1 MLLSLVVACGAN
13 GTSGLAKDGGD
24 TGLQQSE
31 DTDAPVITYTQES
44 ETSAAGD
51 DIIVEALIEDEGG
64 GVFVANLYFR
74 ANTDL
79 EFSSVGLIRDAAD
92 PNLYSGTIP
101 AEEQHA
107 SNMYFYLQATDY
119 AGNEA
124 VLPDDA
130 PEEYFKVRLN

>member
-1 MLLSLVVACGAN
+1 MLLSLAVGCASN

-31 DTDAPVITYTQES
+31 DTEAPLISFTQES
-44 ETSAAGD
+44 ETSAAGEDISIEAVIAD
-51 DIIVEALIEDEGG
+51 DGG

-92 PNLYSGTIP
+92 PDLYSGTIQ
-101 AEEQHA
+101 AEEQHS
-107 SNMYFYLQATDY
+107 SNIYFYLEATDY

-130 PEEYFKVRLN
+130 PDEYVEVRLN